1 MNDKPNYKLKVVAGV
16 HKNAE
21 LVLDPNTEYKIGSG
35 DECDIVLIDD
45 GVKEEHLTLS
55 LSEDSAR
62 LEKNEASVFL
72 DGKPLNEVG
81 TLLES
86 FQIITVGEAHFSI
99 AAENES
105 WPSLAPPVLEFEPD
119 RSDSTAFENTQN
131 SSDVKRAR
139 LRRYF
144 KTSYEVISNTNKK
157 RLAVAVGFIFLF
169 LTFWIDFIISEPA
182 ATANEKK
189 LSSIN
194 KTKSADRKGFILSFI
209 NVMSQVREETMVGTG
224 VKEPMVDIKRETVTN
239 TDSAELVREILKKDW
254 GDSLTETPKND
265 GEIEYRGY
273 DPQNRMDLQLNI
285 NKENDG
291 TLSANGFTLHK
302 KQRKEIVSQLGDIVR
317 LKVIASDDME
327 NLCKKT
333 LQKKKVK
340 KPTAHFNMEQNS
352 ITLKGESSDHNI
364 ISEIEKIVA
373 GSLPNVTVDNQVEY
387 SPGRL
392 DIVGISSNG
401 VAHVKLG
408 DGSKVFLGGRL
419 KNGCIVVNILQNR
432 IQLKCNGET
441 VYYNMGDNL

>member
-62 LEKNEASVFL
+62 LEKNGASVFL
-72 DGKPLNEVG
+72 DGKPLNEVE

-99 AAENES
+99 APENES
-105 WPSLAPPVLEFEPD
+105 WPSLAPPVLEFDPD

-144 KTSYEVISNTNKK
+144 KTFYEVISSANKK

-169 LTFWIDFIISEPA
+169 LTFWIDFFISGPA
-182 ATANEKK
+182 ATANERNS
-189 LSSIN
+189 SSIN
-194 KTKSADRKGFILSFI
+194 TPSSADRKGLILSFI
-209 NVMSQVREETMVGTG
+209 NVISQVRDETMVGTG
-224 VKEPMVDIKRETVTN
+224 VKEPPVEIKKEIVAN
-239 TDSAELVREILKKDW
+239 TDSADLVREMLKKDW

-265 GEIEYRGY
+265 SEIEYRGY
-273 DPQNRMDLQLNI
+273 DPQNQMDLQLNL

-291 TLSANGFTLHK
+291 TLSANGFTLQK
-302 KQRKEIVSQLGDIVR
+302 KQRKKIVAQLGDVIRV
-317 LKVIASDDME
+317 KVFSAEDME
-327 NLCKKT
+327 GLCKKT

-340 KPTAHFNMEQNS
+340 MPAAQFNMEKNS
-352 ITLKGESSDHNI
+352 ITLKGESGDHKI

-373 GSLPNVTVDNQVEY
+373 GSLPDVTVDNQVQFT
-387 SPGRL
+387 PGKL
-392 DIVGISSNG
+392 DIVGVSSNG

-408 DGSKVFLGGRL
+408 DGSKVFPGGRL
-419 KNGCIVVNILQNR
+419 KNGCMVADILHNR
-432 IQLKCNGET
+432 IRLKCNGKT
-441 VYYNMGDNL
+441 VYYNMGENV

>member
-1 MNDKPNYKLKVVAGV
+1 MNDNPNYKLKVVAGV

-21 LVLDPNTEYKIGSG
+21 LVLDTNTEYKIGSS
-35 DECDIVLIDD
+35 DECDIIFIDD
-45 GVKEEHLTLS
+45 GVKEEHLTLC
-55 LSEDSAR
+55 LSGDSAR
-62 LEKNEASVFL
+62 LKKNGAQVFL
-72 DGKPLNEVG
+72 DGKPLNEAETV
-81 TLLES
+81 LES
-86 FQIITVGEAHFSI
+86 FQIITVGEAHFTI
-99 AAENES
+99 APENEK
-105 WPSLAPPVLEFEPD
+105 WPFLEPPVLELNPD
-119 RSDSTAFENTQN
+119 RTDLKALANTQN
-131 SSDVKRAR
+131 CAGTKISR

-144 KTSYEVISNTNKK
+144 ETFYKVISNTNKK
-157 RLAVAVGFIFLF
+157 VLAAAIGFIFLF
-169 LTFWIDFIISEPA
+169 LTFWIDFMVSGPA
-182 ATANEKK
+182 ATANEKN

-194 KTKSADRKGFILSFI
+194 KSSSVGRNGLILSI
-209 NVMSQVREETMVGTG
+209 IKVMTQIREETMVGTG
-224 VKEPMVDIKRETVTN
+224 VEEPPIDIKKEIVTN
-239 TDSAELVREILKKDW
+239 TDSSELVREILKKNW
-254 GDSLTETPKND
+254 GDNLIETPKND
-265 GEIEYRGY
+265 REIEYKGY
-273 DPQNRMDLQLNI
+273 NPQNQMDLQLNI

-340 KPTAHFNMEQNS
+340 KPTAHYNMEQNS

-419 KNGCIVVNILQNR
+419 KNGCVVVNILQNR

-441 VYYNMGDNL
+441 VYYNMGDNV